1 MSIASKNFIIGVFM
15 SSVKKLQVGDRG
27 CFRTS
32 CGQEIHGKIV
42 EVKQDGYVVE
52 GDIKS
57 NLHEDGLFRF
67 TFT

>member
-1 MSIASKNFIIGVFM
+1 MKLAIGD
-15 SSVKKLQVGDRG
+15 QG

-32 CGQEIHGKIV
+32 CGQEIHGTVV
-42 EVKQDGYVVE
+42 EVKTDGYVVK
-52 GDIKS
+52 GDIRS